1 MSNGLHKIVT
11 SVNALSENIII
22 PDTNSVVC
30 IDTQNNRIGIET
42 ANPRCG
48 LDVSGTIR
56 SNKLHINTNTDLC
69 NNILYDTS
77 FLVFQNG
84 ILINEDIS
92 CNGSLKTNN
101 ITLESLNANNISFT
115 TISGTNIYID
125 NIYKFNNL
133 STNDISINSSVI
145 IDGSLNVSGN
155 LYADE
160 GTMTT
165 SDDRLKHNEININN
179 GLEIIRLLVPQ
190 FYQKTS
196 FFKDENFSG
205 TLNSEFTYEAGLI
218 AQDIQQINDLSYLV
232 ILGNQSTPYYL
243 KYNDLFVYGLA
254 AIKELDNNF
263 RNFVVD
269 ICNNINNINNNS
281 NNSNNNINNTSNN
294 SSNINFES
302 IINDQ
307 NIIISNLNE
316 KINNLENRI
325 LTLENSI

>member
-1 MSNGLHKIVT
+1 MSNGLNKIVT

-56 SNKLHINTNTDLC
+56 SNKLHINTNNDLY

-92 CNGSLKTNN
+92 CNGILKIDN

-115 TISGTNIYID
+115 TISGTNLYID
-125 NIYKFNNL
+125 NIHKFNNL

-145 IDGSLNVSGN
+145 IDGSLNISGN
-155 LYADE
+155 LYVNS
-160 GTMTT
+160 TPIT

-196 FFKDENFSG
+196 FFKDENFNG
-205 TLNSEFTYEAGLI
+205 ILNTDFTYEAGLI

-232 ILGNQSTPYYL
+232 ILGNETKPYYL

-254 AIKELDNNF
+254 AIKELDNTF
-263 RNFVVD
+263 TKFVLD
-269 ICNNINNINNNS
+269 ICNNINNNINNN
-281 NNSNNNINNTSNN
+281 NNNINNNNISNN
-294 SSNINFES
+294 NLES

-307 NIIISNLNE
+307 NTIISNLNE
-316 KINNLENRI
+316 KINKLENRI